1 VSALPPRIGPYRVL
15 RLLAQGGMGRVYLAQ
30 DMRLGRVV
38 ALKMAH
44 AELAER
50 AQARAQFLVEARA
63 TARLAHPNV
72 VPVFDVGEHLGAPWA
87 AYEFV
92 EGRTLKQRLREGP
105 LPFAEARRVM
115 TEIASAVEAAHA
127 DGIVHR
133 DLKPANV
140 VLGADGRARVL
151 DFGIARFGVAE
162 VGASDEGVAARDDA
176 EALEMLGTP
185 SYMAPEQWSRED
197 GAPADVWA
205 LGLLACE
212 TFLGTQPLL
221 RRATHEIVA
230 EMTRS
235 EALPMPPG
243 FDELPGALQSLVRSC
258 LQKDPA
264 RRPSAAEVAAC
275 LRGLGSDVVG
285 SLAREL
291 DVDAFRARARALS
304 ALEERVRSGAWTL
317 VVGPAGAGK
326 SALARA
332 FATKW
337 VASPARAGGERA
349 EAERGGPVVFLDAGA
364 DAFSVLAHALHDA
377 RRDTD
382 DEPTWVDATLED
394 SVGTR
399 PRAPDALASWMRESP
414 ERAALAMAELAAS
427 SRGPA
432 LFFVDRLEALASER
446 ASDDVRAFSAA
457 LEALARSGDEHVRV
471 VATVDEDALGRL
483 PTTFF
488 AHASVMR
495 LEPPDA
501 EELRAIAVEALAEV
515 GAVVSDPD
523 ALDEVTERLAD
534 DARALTLLRFVLLD
548 AWRRRDL
555 ASGQVSFEPFRGT
568 GTTSVLARFADA
580 TFDAIPERDRPAA
593 RELLVRLA
601 VDARASSGSGAPL
614 DDAAEVLLEGLVRGG
629 LVRRDVDGRA
639 ELAHSSLTTAWRR
652 LARWITEHDGDAWAV
667 REAIEGH
674 RRWVERGRSD
684 DDLLRGRVLHA
695 ARLVIERRVLP
706 PEVVELVRAS
716 TRVED
721 RARARWRALRG
732 AFVVASVL
740 AVLGLGIAGWSSRR
754 RAQDAERARATSER
768 DRAEL
773 LARSARL
780 HWESGDVRT
789 ARAQLRRSL
798 EVSDT
803 LAGRVLHAELAAD
816 PERWR
821 MHHVGLAYD
830 VALDDAGEVAFVAW
844 QTGEL
849 SRFVLATGEERRVR
863 ASDDQLLCVV
873 ALGPNEVVA
882 GDLAGGLVRWTLE
895 GDVWRSAS
903 SAQFSRGI
911 RRLVRAGDGALV
923 ASLLGGALHLVPLD
937 GATYETTERA
947 ADLDETGPGLVWE
960 RQARVLAVT
969 ASGRVVR
976 ADLATGEVVEL
987 ARVGAA
993 QSMTRFGDRL
1003 AIGGEDGRLHVVDP
1017 RDGATTSRAVVRGR
1031 IRSLAAVGDHEL
1043 LVTSLDGE
1051 LVVVSEDAVR
1061 ALPTEEAPVVAFGAH
1076 RELAVLGLGNGARA
1090 FDWRA
1095 DPRPRIEGSEPVLNT
1110 ALGPGALYWTSREVI
1125 VETDRRTGAERRRFR
1140 PFEGRREIRGLV
1152 VSPRG
1157 DRLAAWFG
1165 GLGVAIVDVSSG
1177 APVAL
1182 SFEGPSRALGL
1193 RHHRDG
1199 LVYGTSSGELV
1210 ELGWD
1215 GTTRRRALGAGSIVA
1230 VESLNDA
1237 RDGSATSAAI
1247 ASAHTD
1253 GRVLR
1258 TDDAGSREL
1267 HRFSL
1272 AAAGLFAQDERL
1284 HVLLDDGSL
1293 HRVDAGAVTSL
1304 PSAGAR
1310 VYRGALSS
1318 DGSRLVAPGAD
1329 GALHVWSLGEPSQVT
1344 HHALPLSRRELNVVA
1359 LDEEGVHAAV
1369 GGDDGIVR
1377 FVDVR
1382 DGRSPWA
1389 RDPTS
1394 TAFTI
1399 TLEDERGRWRG
1410 DRDGTLVREVAGREE
1425 RLSCA
1430 VSLPIVHLA
1439 FAPHDVLVI
1448 VQAAGHVEL
1457 RHRTSRERIGRT
1469 RLRGEIVHVAIDG
1482 QRVRVRA
1489 DTGQSVELDLRH
1501 LGAARCELLRA
1512 SWASSPLTW
1521 SEGEARVAAPPA
1533 EHECAAD

>member
-1 VSALPPRIGPYRVL
+1 MVSALPPRIGPYRVL

-50 AQARAQFLVEARA
+50 AEARAQFLVEARA

-105 LPFAEARRVM
+105 LPLAEARRVM

-162 VGASDEGVAARDDA
+162 VGSSDEGAPARDDA

-185 SYMAPEQWSRED
+185 SYMAPEQWSRDD

-235 EALPMPPG
+235 EPLPMPPG
-243 FDELPGALQSLVRSC
+243 FDELPSALQSLVRAC
-258 LQKDPA
+258 VQKDPT
-264 RRPSAAEVAAC
+264 RRPSAAEVAAS
-275 LRGLGSDVVG
+275 LRGLAPDVVA
-285 SLAREL
+285 SHAREL

-304 ALEERVRSGAWTL
+304 ALEERARSAPWTL
-317 VVGPAGAGK
+317 VVGPSGAGK
-326 SALARA
+326 SALVRT
-332 FATKW
+332 FATKG
-337 VASPARAGGERA
+337 ASSPGA
-349 EAERGGPVVFLDAGA
+349 GPVVFLDAGA

-399 PRAPDALASWMRESP
+399 PRAPEALASWMRESP
-414 ERAALAMAELAAS
+414 ERAALAMAELASS

-432 LFFVDRLEALASER
+432 LFVVDRLEALVSER
-446 ASDDVRAFSAA
+446 ATDEVRAFSAA
-457 LEALARSGDEHVRV
+457 LSALARSSDERVRV

-483 PTTFF
+483 PTTLF
-488 AHASVMR
+488 AHASVTR

-501 EELRAIAVEALAEV
+501 EELRAIALEAFAEV
-515 GAVVSDPD
+515 GAVPADPD
-523 ALDEVTERLAD
+523 ALDDVMEQLAG

-548 AWRRRDL
+548 VWRRRDV
-555 ASGQVSFEPFRGT
+555 ASGRVSFELFRGT
-568 GTTSVLARFADA
+568 GTISVLARFADA
-580 TFDAIPERDRPAA
+580 TFDAIPERDRPGA

-601 VDARASSGSGAPL
+601 IDARRAAPEVPVAEPL
-614 DDAAEVLLEGLVRGG
+614 AADALVHGG
-629 LVRRDVDGRA
+629 LVRRDVDGRL
-639 ELAHSSLTTAWRR
+639 ELAHPSLPTAWRR
-652 LARWITEHDGDAWAV
+652 LARWISEHDGDAWVV

-695 ARLVIERRVLP
+695 ARLVIERRALP

-716 TRVED
+716 MRVED

-732 AFVVASVL
+732 AFVVAAVL

-821 MHHVGLAYD
+821 MHHVGIAYD
-830 VALDDAGEVAFVAW
+830 VSLDEEGKVAFVAW

-849 SRFVLATGEERRVR
+849 SRFDVATGEERRVR

-895 GDVWRSAS
+895 GDAWRSVAI
-903 SAQFSRGI
+903 ARYPRGI
-911 RRLVRAGDGALV
+911 RRLVRAGEGAL
-923 ASLLGGALHLVPLD
+923 AAALLGGEVHLVALD
-937 GATYETTERA
+937 GAPTGTPSERGSASLQETV
-947 ADLDETGPGLVWE
+947 PGLVWE
-960 RQARVLAVT
+960 CDARVLAVT
-969 ASGRVVR
+969 SSGRVAR
-976 ADLATGEVVEL
+976 LDLATGEVAEV

-993 QSMTRFGDRL
+993 QSMARFGERV

-1017 RDGATTSRAVVRGR
+1017 RSGAITSRAVVRGR
-1031 IRSLAAVGDHEL
+1031 VRALAAVGDHEL

-1061 ALPTEEAPVVAFGAH
+1061 PLPTEPAPVVAFAAQ
-1076 RELAVLGLGNGARA
+1076 RELAILGLGNGARA

-1095 DPRPRIEGSEPVLNT
+1095 APRPRLEGTEPVLNT
-1110 ALGPGALYWTSREVI
+1110 ALGPDALYWTTREQI
-1125 VETDRRTGAERRRFR
+1125 VDTDRRTGAERRRFV
-1140 PFEGRREIRGLV
+1140 PFEGRREIRGLTL
-1152 VSPRG
+1152 SPRG

-1182 SFEGPSRALGL
+1182 SFEGPQRVLGL
-1193 RHHRDG
+1193 RRHRDG
-1199 LVYGTSSGELV
+1199 VVYGTSSGELV

-1215 GTTRRRALGAGSIVA
+1215 GATRRRALGAGIVVA
-1230 VESLNDA
+1230 VESM
-1237 RDGSATSAAI
+1237 DGVGAT
-1247 ASAHTD
+1247 
-1253 GRVLR
+1253 
-1258 TDDAGSREL
+1258 TDDAGGSSAAIVSAHVDGRVFRTDDTTTREL
-1267 HRFSL
+1267 HRFPL
-1272 AAAGLFAQDERL
+1272 APAGLFAHAGRL
-1284 HVLLDDGSL
+1284 HVLLEDGAL
-1293 HRVDAGAVTSL
+1293 HRFEPDGRLTALA
-1304 PSAGAR
+1304 SAGVR
-1310 VYRGALSS
+1310 VYRAALAS
-1318 DGSRLVAPGAD
+1318 DGTRLVAPGAD
-1329 GALHVWSLGEPSQVT
+1329 GALHVWSLGDTSSGGAV
-1344 HHALPLSRRELNVVA
+1344 HALPLSRRELNVVA
-1359 LDEEGVHAAV
+1359 LDEAGVHAAV

-1394 TAFTI
+1394 TAFTS

-1457 RHRTSRERIGRT
+1457 RHRTSRERVGRA
-1469 RLRGEIVHVAIDG
+1469 RLRGEIVHVEIDG
-1482 QRVRVRA
+1482 ERVRVRA

-1501 LGAARCELLRA
+1501 LGAPRCELLRA

-1521 SEGEARVAAPPA
+1521 SEGEARVETPPA
-1533 EHECAAD
+1533 DHECATE

>member
-44 AELAER
+44 AELADR
-50 AQARAQFLVEARA
+50 AEARAQFLVEARA
-63 TARLAHPNV
+63 SARLAHPNV

-105 LPFAEARRVM
+105 LPLAEARRVM

-140 VLGADGRARVL
+140 VLGVDGRARVL
-151 DFGIARFGVAE
+151 DFGIARLGVTE
-162 VGASDEGVAARDDA
+162 RGASEDDASEGASERDDG

-185 SYMAPEQWSRED
+185 SYMAPEQWSRDD

-235 EALPMPPG
+235 EPLPMPPG

-264 RRPSAAEVAAC
+264 RRPSAAEVAAS
-275 LRGLGSDVVG
+275 LRGLGSDVVA
-285 SLAREL
+285 SHAREL

-304 ALEERVRSGAWTL
+304 ALEERARSGGWTL
-317 VVGPAGAGK
+317 VVGPSGAGK

-337 VASPARAGGERA
+337 ASSPERA
-349 EAERGGPVVFLDAGA
+349 EAERAVVFLDAGA

-399 PRAPDALASWMRESP
+399 PRAPAALASWMRESP

-427 SRGPA
+427 AHGPA
-432 LFFVDRLEALASER
+432 LFVIDRLEALVSER
-446 ASDDVRAFSAA
+446 ASDEARAFSAA
-457 LEALARSGDEHVRV
+457 LTALARSSDEHVRV

-483 PTTFF
+483 PTTLF

-501 EELRAIAVEALAEV
+501 EELRAIALEALAEV

-523 ALDEVTERLAD
+523 ALDEVTEHLAH
-534 DARALTLLRFVLLD
+534 DARGLALLRFVLLD
-548 AWRRRDL
+548 AWRRRDPT
-555 ASGQVSFEPFRGT
+555 SGQVSFEPFRGT

-601 VDARASSGSGAPL
+601 VDARASSGSGGPL
-614 DDAAEVLLEGLVRGG
+614 DPEAEALLEGLVRGG

-639 ELAHSSLTTAWRR
+639 ELAHPSLPTAWRR
-652 LARWITEHDGDAWAV
+652 LARWITEHDGDAWVV

-695 ARLVIERRVLP
+695 ARLVVERRLLP

-716 TRVED
+716 ARVED
-721 RARARWRALRG
+721 RTRARWRALRG
-732 AFVVASVL
+732 AFVVAALL
-740 AVLGLGIAGWSSRR
+740 AVVGLGIAGWSSRR
-754 RAQDAERARATSER
+754 RAEDAERARATSER

-830 VALDDAGEVAFVAW
+830 VALDEAGEVAFVAW

-895 GDVWRSAS
+895 GDTWRSATI
-903 SAQFSRGI
+903 AHHPRGI
-911 RRLVRAGDGALV
+911 RRLVRAGEGALV
-923 ASLLGGALHLVPLD
+923 VSLLGGSVRYVALD
-937 GATYETTERA
+937 GTPAIEGA
-947 ADLDETGPGLVWE
+947 SADLNETAPGLVWE
-960 RQARVLAVT
+960 HAARVHAVT

-976 ADLATGEVVEL
+976 ADLTTGEVVEI

-1031 IRSLAAVGDHEL
+1031 IRALAAVGDHEL
-1043 LVTSLDGE
+1043 FVTSLDGE

-1095 DPRPRIEGSEPVLNT
+1095 EPRPRVEGSEPVLNT
-1110 ALGPGALYWTSREVI
+1110 ALGPDALYWTSREVI
-1125 VETDRRTGAERRRFR
+1125 VETDRYTGAERRRFV
-1140 PFEGRREIRGLV
+1140 PFEGRREIRGLS

-1165 GLGVAIVDVSSG
+1165 GLGVAIVEVSSG

-1182 SFEGPSRALGL
+1182 SFEGPSRVLGL

-1199 LVYGTSSGELV
+1199 VVYGTSSGDLV

-1215 GTTRRRALGAGSIVA
+1215 GTTRRRALGAGTIVA
-1230 VESLNDA
+1230 VESLGEA
-1237 RDGSATSAAI
+1237 REGSATSAAI

-1258 TDDAGSREL
+1258 TDDVGSREL
-1267 HRFSL
+1267 HRFPL
-1272 AAAGLFAQDERL
+1272 AAAGLFAQGQRL

-1293 HRVDAGAVTSL
+1293 HRVDSGVVTAL
-1304 PSAGAR
+1304 PTAGAR
-1310 VYRGALSS
+1310 VYRGALAS

-1329 GALHVWSLGEPSQVT
+1329 GALHVWSLGEVA
-1344 HHALPLSRRELNVVA
+1344 HHALPLSGRELNVVS

-1382 DGRSPWA
+1382 DGSSPWA
-1389 RDPTS
+1389 RDPAS
-1394 TAFTI
+1394 TAFTSV
-1399 TLEDERGRWRG
+1399 LDDELGRWRG
-1410 DRDGTLVREVAGREE
+1410 DRDGTLVREIAGREE
-1425 RLSCA
+1425 RSPSV

-1457 RHRTSRERIGRT
+1457 RHRTSRERVGRA
-1469 RLRGEIVHVAIDG
+1469 RLRGEIVHVEIDG
-1482 QRVRVRA
+1482 ERVRVRA

-1501 LGAARCELLRA
+1501 LGAPRCELLRA

-1521 SEGEARVAAPPA
+1521 SEGEARVEGPPA
-1533 EHECAAD
+1533 DHECATD